1 MDEITRLQA
10 EVLKVLSSPVRIEIL
25 HLLGDGPLE
34 VSKIA
39 GVVGVSQPN
48 ASQHLSVLRGA
59 GLVESDRRGRE
70 IRYQLVDPEVIV
82 ACEIMRGV
90 LQRRIRRLAA
100 LARTQAATGVTHIG
114 RAS

>member
-10 EVLKVLSSPVRIEIL
+10 DVLKVLSSPVRIEIL

-34 VSKIA
+34 VSRIA
-39 GVVGVSQPN
+39 SSIGVSQPN

-59 GLVESDRRGRE
+59 GLVEADRRGRE
-70 IRYQLVDPEVIV
+70 IRYELADREVIV

-90 LQRRIRRLAA
+90 LQRRLHRFAA
-100 LARTQAATGVTHIG
+100 LAVAETPTGVATTGH
-114 RAS
+114 AS